1 MKHIYQ
7 FFIIL
12 LVSFAGEILHFF
24 IPIPVPASI
33 YGLVIMLILLCTG
46 IVKLS
51 NVEKTSDF
59 LIDIMPLMFI
69 PGGVKLITVWN
80 DVKPILL
87 PLIVITAVSTVIVM
101 AVTGKTTEL
110 IMKSDKRLKERK
122 K

>member
-12 LVSFAGEILHFF
+12 FVSFAGEILHFF

-33 YGLVIMLILLCTG
+33 YGLIIMLILLCTG

>member
-12 LVSFAGEILHFF
+12 LISFAGEILHFF

-69 PGGVKLITVWN
+69 PGGVKLITVWD

>member
-1 MKHIYQ
+1 
-7 FFIIL
+7 
-12 LVSFAGEILHFF
+12 
-24 IPIPVPASI
+24 
-33 YGLVIMLILLCTG
+33 MLILLCTG